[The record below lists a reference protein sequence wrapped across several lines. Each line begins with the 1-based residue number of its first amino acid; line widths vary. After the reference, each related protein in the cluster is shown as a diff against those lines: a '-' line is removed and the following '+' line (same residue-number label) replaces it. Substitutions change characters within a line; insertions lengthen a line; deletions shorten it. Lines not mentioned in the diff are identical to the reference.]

1 MSFTVN
7 DNWLSALSP
16 VKFLYDFAE
25 VQNFKGRY
33 KPISPNFFYYEH
45 TGFKNFKDA
54 ALSKK
59 SVLVLTETKQLQDL
73 LSTKLISYSVG
84 KYIAGSLYLQMN
96 GRFLTTKN
104 NLLYRGAPCGN
115 ASQAALVS
123 ISLLSNGLAELR
135 VGNKFIEIDSNYPF
149 TAKLVD
155 SETFG
160 DAKYRQFE
168 VEVVESKVAF
178 KIKTLLGYRFL
189 SFGVDNVLRAVGVEL
204 NNTIVNNYHFDA
216 VFQTRSSIDYG
227 FDVSKGEMSEVKYYN
242 EFDGQEFNETLNVK
256 QMFTRNTHY
265 VIECPTLNIALSA
278 TVGANVFNLKTNYS
292 SSGAFIPS
300 YI

>member
-16 VKFLYDFAE
+16 VKFSYDFAE
-25 VQNFKGRY
+25 TQDFKGQY
-33 KPISPNFFYYEH
+33 KPLSPNFFCYEH

-59 SVLVLTETKQLQDL
+59 SMLVLTETKQLQDL
-73 LSTKLISYSVG
+73 LSTKLISYSAG
-84 KYIAGSLYLQMN
+84 KYIAGSLYLQMA

-115 ASQAALVS
+115 SSQAALVS
-123 ISLLSNGLAELR
+123 ISMISNGLAELR
-135 VGNKFIEIDSNYPF
+135 IGSKFIEIDSNYPF

-160 DAKYRQFE
+160 EARYRQFE
-168 VEVVESKVAF
+168 IEVAEGKIAF
-178 KIKTLLGYRFL
+178 KIQTPIGYRFL
-189 SFGVDNVLRAVGVEL
+189 AFGIDNVLRAVGVEL
-204 NNTIVNNYHFDA
+204 NNTVVNNYHFDA

-242 EFDGQEFNETLNVK
+242 ELNVQEFNETVALK
-256 QMFTRNTHY
+256 QTFSRATHY
-265 VIECPTLNIALSA
+265 IVECPTLNIALNA